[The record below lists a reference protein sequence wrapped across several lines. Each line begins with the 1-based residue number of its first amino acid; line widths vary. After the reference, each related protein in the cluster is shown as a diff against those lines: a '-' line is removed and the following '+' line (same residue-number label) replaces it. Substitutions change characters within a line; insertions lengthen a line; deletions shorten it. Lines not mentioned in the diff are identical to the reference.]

1 MKCQT
6 WKLQNASPH
15 NSSWRRA
22 GGKHGVNRKGTRVL
36 KSRWQGSTVPRG
48 DGVTSRRSVL
58 CQASPGSTPRAVQKA
73 FLITRAQLRGVKNRT
88 LKTQCAARTA
98 LRLHT
103 QWGRVCGSSS
113 YTDIQAGPRG
123 WCFLSLLACRSVVRH
138 LFLRGSTS
146 KRSEPQKH
154 HPEEVMLGDPRRCS
168 RTNQCVYPGTRA
180 KKRG

>member
-15 NSSWRRA
+15 NSTWRRA
-22 GGKHGVNRKGTRVL
+22 EGKHRVNRKGTGVL
-36 KSRWQGSTVPRG
+36 KLRWQGSTVLRG
-48 DGVTSRRSVL
+48 DGVTNHRSVL
-58 CQASPGSTPRAVQKA
+58 SQTSAGSTPQGVQKA
-73 FLITRAQLRGVKNRT
+73 FLITRAQLRDVKNRT

-113 YTDIQAGPRG
+113 HTDIQAGPRG
-123 WCFLSLLACRSVVRH
+123 WCFLPRLACRSVVRH
-138 LFLRGSTS
+138 LFLRRSTS

-154 HPEEVMLGDPRRCS
+154 HPGEVMLGDPRRCS
-168 RTNQCVYPGTRA
+168 RINQCVYPGTRA
-180 KKRG
+180 KKCG